1 MGEALNGLKRTMM
14 CGEPR
19 EINVGEKITLM
30 GWVQRNRKLGGLQF
44 IDLRDRTGIMQI
56 VFGEEINA
64 ESFEKA
70 KAVRPEYCIAV
81 TGEVVLREA
90 PNTAMETGM
99 VELKCESIK
108 VLSESETPPIYIK
121 EGLDAAEN
129 IRLKYR
135 YLDLR
140 RPDMQKIFMIR
151 NRATKAVRDYLDNN
165 GFLEVETPILNKST
179 PEGARDYLVP
189 SRNYPG
195 MFYALP
201 QSPQIFKQLL
211 MVSGFDKYYQVAKCF
226 RDEDLRANRQPEF
239 TQIDLEMSFVE
250 QDDVMAL
257 NEGLIA
263 HVFKEVLGHEVKLP
277 IKRMP
282 FKEAMEKYG
291 SDKPD
296 LRFGME
302 ITDITDCVKGMDF
315 VVFKS
320 ALEMGGSVRALC
332 LKGGADLGRKP
343 LDKLVDFVK
352 GYKAKG
358 LAWIQLKEDGI
369 KSSIAKFLADD
380 VTENIIKT
388 MGAEIGDAILIVAD
402 KNSVVFQS
410 LGALRLELAKQFDL
424 IKDKEEFNFTWITE
438 FPLFE
443 YNEEENRYHAAH
455 HPFTAPMDEDLD
467 MIETNPGAVRSKAYD
482 LVLNGEELGG
492 GSIRIHDSEL
502 QTRMFKAL
510 GFTEESAYE
519 RFGFLIDAFKFGPP
533 PMDED
538 LDMIETNPGAVRS
551 KAYDLVLNGEELGGG
566 SIRIHDSELQTRM
579 FKALG
584 FTEESAYERFGFL
597 IDAFKFGPPP
607 HGGLAFG
614 LDRMI
619 MFLAGTENI
628 KDVIAFPKNQNA
640 YCYLS
645 EAPNVVDQKQID
657 ELGLIIKS
665 TDKE

>member
-1 MGEALNGLKRTMM
+1 MGEALAGLKRTLM
-14 CGEPR
+14 CGEVR
-19 EINVGEKITLM
+19 ESNVSQKITLM

-64 ESFEKA
+64 EAFEKA
-70 KAVRPEYCIAV
+70 KDVRPEYCIAV

-90 PNTAMETGM
+90 PNHNMPTGL
-99 VELKCESIK
+99 VELKCESLK
-108 VLSESETPPIYIK
+108 VLSESDTPPIYIK

-151 NRATKAVRDYLDNN
+151 SKVSKSVRDYLDTNN
-165 GFLEVETPILNKST
+165 FLEVETPILNKST

-211 MVSGFDKYYQVAKCF
+211 MVSGFDRYYQIAKCF

-250 QDDVMAL
+250 ADDVMAM

-263 HVFKEVLGHEVKLP
+263 HVFKEVAGVDVKLP
-277 IKRMP
+277 IKRMT
-282 FKEAMEKYG
+282 FKDAMEKYG

-302 ITDITDCVKGMDF
+302 ITNITEDIKDMDF

-320 ALEMGGSVRALC
+320 AIENGGSVRALC

-343 LDKLVDFVK
+343 IDKLGEFVK
-352 GYKAKG
+352 TYKAKG
-358 LAWIQLKEDGI
+358 LAWIQIKEDGI
-369 KSSIAKFLADD
+369 KSSIAKFLTDD
-380 VTENIIKT
+380 VTNAIVKT
-388 MGAEIGDAILIVAD
+388 MNAEVGDAIFIVAD

-424 IKDKEEFNFTWITE
+424 IKDKNEFNFTWITE

-443 YNEEENRYHAAH
+443 YSEEDGRYYAAH
-455 HPFTAPMDEDLD
+455 HPFTSPMDEDID
-467 MIETNPGAVRSKAYD
+467 MLESNPGEVRAKAYD

-492 GSIRIHDSEL
+492 GSIRIHDSKL
-502 QTRMFKAL
+502 QEKMFKVL
-510 GFTEESAYE
+510 GFTEESA
-519 RFGFLIDAFKFGPP
+519 
-533 PMDED
+533 
-538 LDMIETNPGAVRS
+538 
-551 KAYDLVLNGEELGGG
+551 
-566 SIRIHDSELQTRM
+566 Q
-579 FKALG
+579 
-584 FTEESAYERFGFL
+584 ERFGFL

-619 MFLAGTENI
+619 MFLAGTDNI

-645 EAPNVVDQKQID
+645 EAPNIVDENQLED
-657 ELGLIIKS
+657 LGISIVK
-665 TDKE
+665 KED

>member
-1 MGEALNGLKRTMM
+1 MGEALGGLKRTLM
-14 CGEPR
+14 CGEVR
-19 EINVGEKITLM
+19 ENNVSQKITLM

-56 VFGEEINA
+56 VFGEAINA
-64 ESFEKA
+64 EAFEKA
-70 KAVRPEYCIAV
+70 KDVRPEYCIAV

-90 PNTAMETGM
+90 PNHNMPTGL
-99 VELKCESIK
+99 VELKCESLKI
-108 VLSESETPPIYIK
+108 LSESDTPPIYIK
-121 EGLDAAEN
+121 EGLDAAES

-140 RPDMQKIFMIR
+140 RPDMQRIFMIR
-151 NRATKAVRDYLDNN
+151 NRISKSVRDYLDDNN
-165 GFLEVETPILNKST
+165 FLEVETPMLTKST

-211 MVSGFDKYYQVAKCF
+211 MVSGFDRYYQIVKCF

-250 QDDVMAL
+250 QEDVIKM

-263 HVFKEVLGHEVKLP
+263 HVFKEVAGVDVKLP
-277 IKRMP
+277 IKRMT
-282 FKEAMEKYG
+282 FKDAMEKYG

-296 LRFGME
+296 LRFGTE
-302 ITDITDCVKGMDF
+302 ITNITEDVKDMDF

-320 ALEMGGSVRALC
+320 AIEAGGSVRALC

-343 LDKLVDFVK
+343 IDKLGEFVK
-352 GYKAKG
+352 TYKAKG
-358 LAWIQLKEDGI
+358 LAWIQLKEDGV
-369 KSSIAKFLADD
+369 KSSIAKFLTDD
-380 VTENIIKT
+380 VTNSIVKT
-388 MGAEIGDAILIVAD
+388 MGAEVGDAIFIVAD

-424 IKDKEEFNFTWITE
+424 IKDKNEFNFTWITE

-443 YNEEENRYHAAH
+443 YDEEEGRYHAAH
-455 HPFTAPMDEDLD
+455 HPFTSPMDEDID
-467 MIETNPGAVRSKAYD
+467 MLETNPGEVRSKAYD

-492 GSIRIHDSEL
+492 GSIRIHDSKL
-502 QTRMFKAL
+502 QQKMFKAL
-510 GFTEESAYE
+510 GFTEESA
-519 RFGFLIDAFKFGPP
+519 
-533 PMDED
+533 
-538 LDMIETNPGAVRS
+538 
-551 KAYDLVLNGEELGGG
+551 
-566 SIRIHDSELQTRM
+566 Q
-579 FKALG
+579 
-584 FTEESAYERFGFL
+584 ERFGFL

-614 LDRMI
+614 LDRMV

-645 EAPNVVDQKQID
+645 EAPNIADEKQLQ
-657 ELGLIIKS
+657 ELGISIN
-665 TDKE
+665 TKED

>member
-1 MGEALNGLKRTMM
+1 MGEALGGLKRTLM
-14 CGEPR
+14 CGEVR
-19 EINVGEKITLM
+19 ENNVSQKITLM

-56 VFGEEINA
+56 VFGEAINA
-64 ESFEKA
+64 EAFEKA
-70 KAVRPEYCIAV
+70 KDVRPEYCIAV

-90 PNTAMETGM
+90 PNHNMPTGL
-99 VELKCESIK
+99 VELKCESLKI
-108 VLSESETPPIYIK
+108 LSESDTPPIYIK
-121 EGLDAAEN
+121 EGLDAAES

-140 RPDMQKIFMIR
+140 RPDMQRIFMIR
-151 NRATKAVRDYLDNN
+151 NRISKSVRDYLDDNN
-165 GFLEVETPILNKST
+165 FLEVETPMLTKST

-211 MVSGFDKYYQVAKCF
+211 MVSGFDRYYQIVKCF

-250 QDDVMAL
+250 QEDVIKM

-263 HVFKEVLGHEVKLP
+263 HVFKEVAGVDVKLP
-277 IKRMP
+277 IKRMT
-282 FKEAMEKYG
+282 FKDAMEKYG

-302 ITDITDCVKGMDF
+302 ITNITEDVKDMDF

-320 ALEMGGSVRALC
+320 AIEAGGSVRALC

-343 LDKLVDFVK
+343 IDKLGEFVK
-352 GYKAKG
+352 TYKAKG
-358 LAWIQLKEDGI
+358 LVWIQLKEDGV
-369 KSSIAKFLADD
+369 KSSIAKFLTDD
-380 VTENIIKT
+380 VTNSIVKT
-388 MGAEIGDAILIVAD
+388 MGAEVGDAIFIVAD

-424 IKDKEEFNFTWITE
+424 IKDKNEFNFTWITE

-443 YNEEENRYHAAH
+443 YDEEEGRYHAAH
-455 HPFTAPMDEDLD
+455 HPFTSPMDEDID
-467 MIETNPGAVRSKAYD
+467 MLETNPGEVRSKAYD

-492 GSIRIHDSEL
+492 GSIRIHDSKL
-502 QTRMFKAL
+502 QQKMFKAL
-510 GFTEESAYE
+510 GFTEESA
-519 RFGFLIDAFKFGPP
+519 
-533 PMDED
+533 
-538 LDMIETNPGAVRS
+538 
-551 KAYDLVLNGEELGGG
+551 
-566 SIRIHDSELQTRM
+566 Q
-579 FKALG
+579 
-584 FTEESAYERFGFL
+584 ERFGFL

-614 LDRMI
+614 LDRMV

-645 EAPNVVDQKQID
+645 EAPNIADEKQLQ
-657 ELGLIIKS
+657 ELGISIN
-665 TDKE
+665 TKED